1 MSNIITLFN
10 KIIEEFVELKP
21 YFCKFCHSGFLDTY
35 YIALTNSIYIMFFG
49 IDSWVKIIIY
59 QNNNFDYNIMSK
71 TGIYYLANEEDDELS
86 KIIYELYSNN
96 DFNINTIM
104 SLIKENVKENI

>member
-1 MSNIITLFN
+1 
-10 KIIEEFVELKP
+10 
-21 YFCKFCHSGFLDTY
+21 
-35 YIALTNSIYIMFFG
+35 MFFG

>member
-1 MSNIITLFN
+1 
-10 KIIEEFVELKP
+10 
-21 YFCKFCHSGFLDTY
+21 
-35 YIALTNSIYIMFFG
+35 
-49 IDSWVKIIIY
+49 
-59 QNNNFDYNIMSK
+59 MSK